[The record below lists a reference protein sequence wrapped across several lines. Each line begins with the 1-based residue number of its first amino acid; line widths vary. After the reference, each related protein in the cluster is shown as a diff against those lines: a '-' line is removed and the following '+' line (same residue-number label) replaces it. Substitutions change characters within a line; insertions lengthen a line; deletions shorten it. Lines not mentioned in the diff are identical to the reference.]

1 MKFKK
6 ILSAILAFMLLWGLM
21 GSFAAAASDD
31 PWYKQDY
38 WEVDQ
43 LVALGAVPPDYNLT
57 TGRYEISTPEQLLYL
72 SGLWKI
78 DDTNGDGVP
87 DAPCFG
93 NYVLTAN
100 LDMSSLMRKIGAKI
114 SQESGET
121 VEGYMPPIASET
133 SQDGKDPFDTK
144 CAFFGAFDGQGHSIS
159 NLRVER
165 RGGKYSGLFGNIGHD
180 FGEGYVANLALLDM
194 TVYAKASTGLLTSA
208 IYGDVSNCIVTGTI
222 ICEQKTV
229 GGLAGKIK
237 KNDNGY
243 IGTARD
249 CFVYVDIVVLG
260 KGSENGACGGV
271 TSAQSDGGVI
281 ERCFVGGTI
290 HVQGEKAENVAGV
303 SGNLNGGQILTG
315 TVMAM
320 SDILVDSGTDVG
332 LLAGNYSGANGAG
345 ISNNYVW
352 EGTRLAGNVSSE
364 HPDEPTYFDADA
376 AALMSEDFYKST
388 IGWDFDYAWNW
399 VGSSTRGVP
408 VPQPFGDDIGTPLVE
423 RLANDLVIT
432 EPVLRSQEPMTNA
445 GYAGENITLEAKL
458 VLPEA
463 LAEESA
469 LVTLHYGMDKDG
481 TAFTDSVPM
490 TGSNGYYSTHF
501 PETAEGDW
509 YYYYSAKIGDREISF
524 PSNPGIAL
532 RLSVQAQSAK
542 KTPKYI
548 TVNPGGRYDSIGIG
562 WATDLGGLQAKLQY
576 RPAGTEGAWSEIVVT
591 DIQDMDLGA
600 RGRITG
606 YSADITGLNAAT
618 AYEYQAVTSDAE
630 GEYVSEIGQFTTLPD
645 DNDFSFIVIS
655 DLQTTVED
663 GYLPY
668 LYSLSGFL
676 SESMEPYHFAVSL
689 GDMTEDNSAAQWRNM
704 FKVLSGHYAN
714 SLTAFVPGNH
724 ENTGDPL
731 YQMFKAVTNLPAGVD
746 DEIIGNTTGSFVI
759 GDVCF
764 VLLNTEPL
772 SGLDGADMQAEKQ
785 AFYEAQKAWAKASFE
800 ASGCQWRIIAAH
812 AGLIQD
818 DPWATAFLEEMCDE
832 LDVDLYFNGHI
843 HNYYRATVYQGAA
856 AEVGEGTTFITTSP
870 MGCKFDD
877 FVPGEIDELLQFQTG
892 GSTDE
897 RQYFTHVSVS
907 DDGLVVTAYQ
917 RTNDGDITNPKQFL
931 DYEMIDGVFLTE
943 SLSVKR
949 GNYVPAASGADEEVA
964 EPSVDVP
971 ATATAFPWWWIVVA
985 AVVIVAAIV
994 ILLVILRKRSKKDQE
1009 A

>member
-1 MKFKK
+1 MKLKR
-6 ILSAILAFMLLWGLM
+6 ILSAVLALMLLWGLM

-38 WEVDQ
+38 WQVDQ
-43 LVALGAVPPDYNLT
+43 LVALGAELPNYNAAT
-57 TGRYEISTPEQLLYL
+57 EQYEISTPEQLLYL
-72 SGLWKI
+72 SGLWKA
-78 DDTNGDGVP
+78 DDTNGDGVA
-87 DAPCFG
+87 DAPCQG
-93 NYVLTAN
+93 NYVLTAD
-100 LDMSSLMRKIGAKI
+100 LDMAPLMQKIGAKI
-114 SQESGET
+114 SSEAGEK
-121 VEGYMPPIASET
+121 VEGYMPPIAAET
-133 SQDGKDPFDTK
+133 SQDGKNPDDTK
-144 CAFFGAFDGQGHSIS
+144 CSFFGVFDGQGHSIS

-180 FGEGYVANLALLDM
+180 FGEGYVRNLALLDM

-208 IYGDVSNCIVTGTI
+208 IYGDVDNCVVTGTI

-243 IGTARD
+243 IGIARN
-249 CFVYVDIVVLG
+249 CFVYADIIVLG

-281 ERCFVGGTI
+281 ENCFVGGTI
-290 HVQGEKAENVAGV
+290 HVEGKKAENVAGV

-320 SDILVDSGTDVG
+320 TDILVDSGTDVG

-345 ISNNYVW
+345 VSNNYVW
-352 EGTRLAGNVSSE
+352 EGTRLTGNVSSE
-364 HPDEPTYFDADA
+364 HPDEATYANADA
-376 AALMSEDFYKST
+376 ASLLSKDFYIHT
-388 IGWDFDYAWNW
+388 VGWDFEKDWNW
-399 VGSSTRGVP
+399 VGENTKGIP
-408 VPQPFGDDIGTPLVE
+408 LPQPFDEIGLPLVE
-423 RLANDLVIT
+423 RFASDLVVS
-432 EPVLRSQEPMTNA
+432 EPVLRAREPMTNA
-445 GYAGENITLEAKL
+445 GYAGESILLEATL
-458 VLPEA
+458 ALPDA
-463 LAEESA
+463 LAGEPA
-469 LVTLHYGMDKDG
+469 DVTLHYGADKDG
-481 TAFTDSVPM
+481 STFTKSAPMAGSDGVYSVQ
-490 TGSNGYYSTHF
+490 F
-501 PETAEGDW
+501 PETEEGDW
-509 YYYYSAKIGDREISF
+509 YYYYSASIAGQELSF
-524 PSNPGIAL
+524 PSDPSIAL

-542 KTPKYI
+542 KTPKYV
-548 TVNPGGRYDSIGIG
+548 TVSPGERYDSIGIG
-562 WATDLGGLQAKLQY
+562 WATDLGELLAKLQY
-576 RPAGTEGAWSEIVVT
+576 RLAGTEGAWTEVVVA

-606 YSADITGLNAAT
+606 YSADVTGLNAAT
-618 AYEYQAVTSDAE
+618 TYEYQAVTMDDE
-630 GEYVSEIGQFTTLPD
+630 GEYVSQIGQFTTLPD
-645 DNDFSFIVIS
+645 DNAFSFIVIS

-668 LYSLSGFL
+668 LYSMNGFL
-676 SESMEPYHFAVSL
+676 SESMDPYNFAVSL

-724 ENTGDPL
+724 ENTGDAL

-746 DEIIGNTTGSFVI
+746 DEIIGRTTGSFAV

-772 SGLDGADMQAEKQ
+772 SGVDGADIQAEKQ
-785 AFYEAQKAWAKASFE
+785 AFYEAQKAWAKAAFE
-800 ASGCQWRIIAAH
+800 ASGCRWRIIAAH

-877 FVPGEIDELLQFQTG
+877 FVSGEIDELLQYQTG

-897 RQYFTHVSVS
+897 RQYFTHVAAS

-917 RTNDGDITNPKQFL
+917 RTNSGDITNPKQFVA
-931 DYEMIDGVFLTE
+931 YEMIDGLFLAE

-949 GNYVPAASGADEEVA
+949 GNYVPAAGGGGEEVV
-964 EPSVDVP
+964 ELPEDMP
-971 ATATAFPWWWIVVA
+971 ATAKTPFPWWWILIAV
-985 AVVIVAAIV
+985 VVIVAAIV
-994 ILLVILRKRSKKDQE
+994 ILLVILRKQSKKDQE